1 MIDSATEAPLSAEAG
16 DYSCLRSEMNS
27 AFHSLDSGN
36 SMPRHKTTGREADY
50 SLKFS
55 G

>member
-1 MIDSATEAPLSAEAG
+1 MIDIATEAPLSGEAG
-16 DYSCLRSEMNS
+16 DYSRLRSEMNS
-27 AFHSLDSGN
+27 ASHSLDSGN
-36 SMPRHKTTGREADY
+36 SSPRHKTVGREADY